1 MRDSDDEE
9 RSLLLE
15 LGTWF
20 CGAAAVVALYMNYD
34 LVRHN
39 LSAVMIAGLEKVL
52 PPATAEKRPAGKQ
65 DSAEAEP
72 PQSVRNGTVHELR
85 ADRRGHYQADV
96 EINGRRIGALVD
108 TGASLVVLTYEDAQ
122 RLGIFLRDRDFTM
135 RTNTANGI
143 ARAAPVVLD
152 RVEIGPIQ
160 VRNVQAAV
168 SEPGRLSTNL
178 LGMTFLSRIS
188 KFESGSGRLVL
199 HD

>member
-1 MRDSDDEE
+1 
-9 RSLLLE
+9 
-15 LGTWF
+15 
-20 CGAAAVVALYMNYD
+20 
-34 LVRHN
+34 
-39 LSAVMIAGLEKVL
+39 MIAGLERVL
-52 PPATAEKRPAGKQ
+52 PPVPAGQRPADKPTL
-65 DSAEAEP
+65 AEIEP
-72 PQSVRNGTVHELR
+72 PANDRSGTVFELR

-96 EINGRRIGALVD
+96 EINGRRVGALVD

-143 ARAAPVVLD
+143 ARAAPIMLD

-178 LGMTFLSRIS
+178 LGMTFLSRIT
-188 KFESGSGRLVL
+188 KFESGAGRLVL

>member
-1 MRDSDDEE
+1 MRNPDDEE
-9 RSLLLE
+9 PSLFLE
-15 LGTWF
+15 LGMWL

-39 LSAVMIAGLEKVL
+39 LSAMMIAGLERVL
-52 PPATAEKRPAGKQ
+52 PPVPAGQRPAVKPTMA
-65 DSAEAEP
+65 DIDP
-72 PQSVRNGTVHELR
+72 PANDRSGTVFELR

-143 ARAAPVVLD
+143 ARAAPIMLD

-160 VRNVQAAV
+160 VRNVQASV
-168 SEPGRLSTNL
+168 SEPGRLGTNL
-178 LGMTFLSRIS
+178 LGMTFLSRIK
-188 KFESGSGRLVL
+188 KFESGAGRLVL